1 MIYQDK
7 EVKLKD
13 GRSAVLRNARVEDSA
28 DLIKYLKTTQQT
40 SVLPITVK
48 VFFHLFPIS
57 FFLSFSLP
65 YPFKYS
71 PNNRTT

>member
-28 DLIKYLKTTQQT
+28 DMIKYLKTTAT
-40 SVLPITVK
+40 ETP
-48 VFFHLFPIS
+48 
-57 FFLSFSLP
+57 
-65 YPFKYS
+65 
-71 PNNRTT
+71 

>member
-28 DLIKYLKTTQQT
+28 DLIEYLKTTAT
-40 SVLPITVK
+40 ETPKTGDSNNIALWILLLTVGCGTAVVVSRK
-48 VFFHLFPIS
+48 RKANI
-57 FFLSFSLP
+57 
-65 YPFKYS
+65 
-71 PNNRTT
+71 